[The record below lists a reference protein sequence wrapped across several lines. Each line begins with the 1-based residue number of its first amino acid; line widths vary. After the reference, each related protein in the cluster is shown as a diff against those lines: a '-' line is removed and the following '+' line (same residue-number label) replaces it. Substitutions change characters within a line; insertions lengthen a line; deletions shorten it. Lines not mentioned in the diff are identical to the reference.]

1 MSANAPGGIACDFCC
16 ATRLLEA
23 VVAVQVHSLDAA
35 HRANRFQRPVRH
47 AQRIAAQGVAVLAF
61 DRHGGTR
68 ECGGHCLVDRGECRL
83 TVGTLLERNDDDDRG
98 VSILGTGLR
107 ARSALAV
114 LRGQRRV
121 GVDRRRGRGSRY
133 GLGRVVARV
142 GLLSSSRPRART
154 CPLRPGKRLV
164 SSWTALPYVRRGY
177 EATPS
182 HVAASNIQQRPP
194 TLLRSCAHAD
204 TRGRMRRG
212 PGALA
217 VNVPGPRPR
226 ESANQ

>member
-1 MSANAPGGIACDFCC
+1 M
-16 ATRLLEA
+16 EA

-83 TVGTLLERNDDDDRG
+83 TVGALLERNDDDDRG

-114 LRGQRRV
+114 LLGQRRV

-142 GLLSSSRPRART
+142 GLLRGRRGGWRTARDRERAR
-154 CPLRPGKRLV
+154 
-164 SSWTALPYVRRGY
+164 
-177 EATPS
+177 
-182 HVAASNIQQRPP
+182 
-194 TLLRSCAHAD
+194 AHSGQENGWFLHGLQSRTFAAD
-204 TRGRMRRG
+204 TRRHRVMSLLPTYSSGHRRCCVRVRTRT
-212 PGALA
+212 PVGACDGA
-217 VNVPGPRPR
+217 R
-226 ESANQ
+226 ERSQ